1 MSAIEILGGQ
11 PQRRSD
17 ESASRRHRGGSV
29 RQRVFVISAVIAWAE
44 LLRDWIDGHHGFQVV
59 GIAADGEG
67 GLRQVER
74 LDRPPDIVLLDV
86 GAPLALKTARLLRA
100 RDPAPRLVAMG
111 LDENPSQVLSWA
123 MARANGLVARTASLE
138 ELLTAL
144 TDVARGEETC
154 SPGVTG
160 ALLRGVGNS
169 TQPTV
174 KERPSASLTD
184 REREVA
190 QLVVHGSTNKEI
202 ASRLQIELGTVKSH
216 VHSVIR
222 KLGVSRRIQVATELR
237 DDDLA

>member
-1 MSAIEILGGQ
+1 
-11 PQRRSD
+11 
-17 ESASRRHRGGSV
+17 V
-29 RQRVFVISAVIAWAE
+29 RQRVFVIAAVMAWGE
-44 LLRDWIDGHHGFQVV
+44 LLRDWMEGYDGFQVV

-74 LDRPPDIVLLDV
+74 LDRPPDIVLLDT
-86 GAPLALKTARLLRA
+86 GARHALRTAGLFRA

-111 LDENPSQVLSWA
+111 LDEDPSNVLSCA
-123 MARANGLVARTASLE
+123 MAGANGLVARTASLE
-138 ELLTAL
+138 ELLSAL
-144 TDVARGEETC
+144 TDVAHGKDTC

-169 TQPTV
+169 TTQRTV
-174 KERPSASLTD
+174 KERPSGRLTD

-190 QLVVHGSTNKEI
+190 RLVVHGSTNKEI

-222 KLGVSRRIQVATELR
+222 KLGVSRRIQVAAEPR
-237 DDDLA
+237 EDDLA